1 MRNLLSAT
9 ALAGLVLSG
18 AAFAQTAETPQAA
31 AYDADTVV
39 ATVNGTDITLGHV
52 ILMLARLPEQI
63 QGAPDEQ
70 LFPGLVEQLVD
81 QTLLADKA
89 AAENA
94 EDPREVRLLLE
105 NERRAALAMASIR
118 DRVEVPIEEAE
129 LQAAYDASFAD
140 FAPQPEFKAS
150 HILVETEERATELLA
165 EIEAGADF
173 AETARNASIGPS
185 APSGGD
191 LGWFGPGQMVPAFD
205 EAVQAME
212 PGSVAGPVET
222 QFGWH
227 LIQLAETRM
236 SAAPALEEVRAE
248 IENEVRQERL
258 RDEIAALRSE
268 AEIVMPDVDVPP
280 TAIRET
286 DLILPE

>member
-173 AETARNASIGPS
+173 AELAREKSTGPS
-185 APSGGD
+185 GASGGD
-191 LGWFGPGQMVPAFD
+191 LGWFGAGDMVESFFN
-205 EAVQAME
+205 AVAALE
-212 PGSVAGPVET
+212 PGEISAPVQT
-222 QFGWH
+222 DFGWH
-227 LIQLAETRM
+227 VITLAETRNKER
-236 SAAPALEEVRAE
+236 PAFDTVQQELASQLQQTNLESFVEDLTSKAE
-248 IENEVRQERL
+248 IDKVDLGAINPEVITNLDLLEN
-258 RDEIAALRSE
+258 
-268 AEIVMPDVDVPP
+268 
-280 TAIRET
+280 
-286 DLILPE
+286 